1 LAILCLVFY
10 IFQTKFHDM
19 KKLPVLFALTMAAA
33 SLFAQQ
39 PVKKYVLIEHFT
51 NSRCGV
57 CASRNPAFFS
67 LIEQPQNASELH
79 HLAVHPSFPYSSC
92 VFYQANT
99 ADNTALVNR
108 YSIFGTPTVVLNG
121 TVNPSGASLLTQGT
135 LNTYF
140 NQTSPLHVKVTENNT
155 GATRTVNISARTVGS
170 VPSGQYKLYVV
181 LAEKTINLTTPN
193 GEKVHHNVM
202 RDLLSDAAFT
212 PAALGSTVDLNLSY
226 TPNAAWNASELY
238 ILAFIQNTVTK
249 EIINSGTRFDP
260 AVSGTREVAPQQVSI
275 QPNPAQDL
283 AYAQVGEGDAVKQV
297 EMFSVSGQR
306 TVLSFQEQQGQ
317 VELPVAALA
326 PGVYFV
332 KMTGEKGVYVGK
344 LVKQ

>member
-1 LAILCLVFY
+1 
-10 IFQTKFHDM
+10 M
-19 KKLPVLFALTMAAA
+19 KKLPVLLAFTMFAA

-39 PVKKYVLIEHFT
+39 LVKKYVLIEHFT
-51 NSRCGV
+51 NSRCSV

-67 LIEQPQNASELH
+67 LIEQAQNAANIH
-79 HLAVHPSFPYSSC
+79 HLAVHPSFPYFNC
-92 VFYQANT
+92 VFHQANT

-135 LNTYF
+135 LNTYL
-140 NQTSPLHVKVTENNT
+140 NQTSPLHVKVTENNA
-155 GATRTVNISARTVGS
+155 GPTRTVNISARTVGS
-170 VPSGQYKLYVV
+170 VPSAQYKLYVV

-202 RDLLSDAAFT
+202 RDLISDAAFT
-212 PAALGSTVDLNLSY
+212 PAALGSTVDLSFTY
-226 TPNAAWNASELY
+226 TPNAAWNANELY

-260 AVSGTREVAPQQVSI
+260 AVSSSTEAVPQQVSI
-275 QPNPAQDL
+275 QPNPAQDF
-283 AYAQVGEGDAVKQV
+283 AYAQVNDDAVKQV

-306 TVLSFQEQQGQ
+306 TVLSFQEQTGGQ
-317 VELPVAALA
+317 VELPVAALT

-332 KMTGEKGVYVGK
+332 KMTGEKGVYLGK

>member
-1 LAILCLVFY
+1 
-10 IFQTKFHDM
+10 M
-19 KKLPVLFALTMAAA
+19 KKLQFLLAFALVATA
-33 SLFAQQ
+33 LTAQQ

-51 NSRCGV
+51 NSRCSV
-57 CASRNPAFFS
+57 CASRNPAFFT

-79 HLAVHPSFPYSSC
+79 HLAVHPQFPYSNC

-99 ADNTALVNR
+99 ADNTALVSR
-108 YSIFGTPTVVLNG
+108 YNVLGTPSVVLNG
-121 TVNPSGASLLTQGT
+121 TLNPSGSTLLSQAT
-135 LNTYF
+135 LNTYL

-155 GATRTVNISARTVGS
+155 GGTARTVSISARTVGS
-170 VPSGQYKLYVV
+170 IPTAQYKLFVV

-202 RDLLSDAAFT
+202 RDLISSDNFT
-212 PAALGSTVDLNLSY
+212 PAALGGTVDLTYTY

-238 ILAFIQNTVTK
+238 ILAFVQNTATK

-260 AVSGTREVAPQQVSI
+260 AISGTQEAAPQQVSI

-283 AYAQVGEGDAVKQV
+283 AYAQVSDDEVKQV
-297 EMFSVSGQR
+297 ELFSVSGQR
-306 TVLSFQEQQGQ
+306 TVLSFQAQQGQ
-317 VELPVAALA
+317 IELPVAALT

-344 LVKQ
+344 MVKQ

>member
-1 LAILCLVFY
+1 
-10 IFQTKFHDM
+10 M
-19 KKLPVLFALTMAAA
+19 KKLPVLLAFTVIAA

-67 LIEQPQNASELH
+67 LIEQAQNAANIH
-79 HLAVHPSFPYSSC
+79 HLAVHPSFPYSNC
-92 VFYQANT
+92 VFHQANT

-135 LNTYF
+135 LNTYL

-155 GATRTVNISARTVGS
+155 GPTRTVNISARTVGS

-202 RDLLSDAAFT
+202 RDLISSDDFT
-212 PAALGSTVDLNLSY
+212 PAVLGNTVDLSYTY
-226 TPNAAWNASELY
+226 TPNAAWNANELY

-260 AVSGTREVAPQQVSI
+260 AVSGTREAAPQQISI
-275 QPNPAQDL
+275 QPNPAQDF
-283 AYAQVGEGDAVKQV
+283 AYTQVSDDAVKQV

-306 TVLSFQEQQGQ
+306 TVLSFQEQAGGQ
-317 VELPVAALA
+317 VELPVAALT

-332 KMTGEKGVYVGK
+332 KMTGEKGVYVAK